1 MSTTPRLVNF
11 WSDVASLR
19 VEEVRKLIA
28 ASFERVNNLEE
39 ASDDDRV
46 AFARHNPFM
55 VHWRFTFDRQ
65 RKQGAPDWAM
75 ATFVKACEAAYQVFP
90 TEAVRAR
97 YGVTWVLPEKD
108 IPRLMEQDYG
118 FWTIDTRYGLGHP
131 VEGQPRVTAFQE
143 PGSTSHPQ
151 PFLPYKGYLE
161 EPSADEEE
169 PITVKH
175 ELILAVPPSSTQTV
189 RRTTK
194 SKSTAPPTAE
204 SSTPST
210 FLPPKPVV
218 EVSPLQKVRSEVRPK
233 RKQAGGDDKTPA
245 KVQKTKKTSSA
256 PSTARTTVP
265 RPILKKTTP
274 RETVPVVSD
283 IPARRVTRSRA
294 SSVAS
299 TVAPTDDKLPDL
311 SDPSI
316 PPESDAASSAA
327 SAPTRKSTRR
337 KTPTR
342 TSRPQSSKV
351 DRKGKGKA
359 AAVESEAEQTEAE
372 SEDDDSQY
380 TFELPNED
388 TISKMFAKFRPV
400 EEFPLDKYGY
410 KSESA
415 YGKKKKAIITF
426 TPEASKFAI
435 RVPLGTRVPV
445 SVNLANFLKANVSSS
460 FAFDKC
466 VHCNERFDHSCNP
479 QGPVAAGSKITMRKC
494 NCCQRVGQS
503 CTATYPI
510 SKLMLTKDLLNTF
523 SLNST
528 HELSQR
534 LSHVLELQNLRSK
547 LREQANA
554 LTATIRSLDD
564 QISFGQAQLRESS
577 ADPTILV
584 SQLAQGEEGSLQ
596 LDDHTLHLLSVA
608 AGWEANNLDIP
619 SRLQLNEETGEYE
632 CVPLSSGLPS
642 REPSPFANDSMDIDE
657 EPPIA
662 GPSRSRDTTQEFV
675 LNPGLL
681 TSSSGPSGVSS
692 RFARKA
698 ASTSPTVS
706 RSARDKGKEV
716 ARSLSAAATPRKPS
730 VSFKDPSSSEPDV

>member
-1 MSTTPRLVNF
+1 MSTTPQLANF
-11 WSDVASLR
+11 WSDVASLC

-55 VHWRFTFDRQ
+55 VHWHFTFDRQ

-90 TEAVRAR
+90 MEAVRAR

-108 IPRLMEQDYG
+108 IPRLMERDYG

-131 VEGQPRVTAFQE
+131 IEGQPRVTAFQE

-169 PITVKH
+169 PIT
-175 ELILAVPPSSTQTV
+175 
-189 RRTTK
+189 

-218 EVSPLQKVRSEVRPK
+218 EVSPPQKVRSEVRPK

-256 PSTARTTVP
+256 PSTAHTTVP

-274 RETVPVVSD
+274 RKTKAVDPD
-283 IPARRVTRSRA
+283 MPARRVTRSQA

-299 TVAPTDDKLPDL
+299 MVAPTDDELPDL

-327 SAPTRKSTRR
+327 PAPTRQSTRR

-342 TSRPQSSKV
+342 TSRTLSSKV
-351 DRKGKGKA
+351 ARKGKGKA
-359 AAVESEAEQTEAE
+359 VAAESEAEQTEAE

-388 TISKMFAKFRPV
+388 AISKMFAKFRPV

-426 TPEASKFAI
+426 TPASLPYAY
-435 RVPLGTRVPV
+435 LWG
-445 SVNLANFLKANVSSS
+445 LAYQFRLTWQVSSKPMYPLPLLS
-460 FAFDKC
+460 ISASI
-466 VHCNERFDHSCNP
+466 VTNGSITPATP
-479 QGPVAAGSKITMRKC
+479 QGPVAAGSKITIRKC
-494 NCCQRVGQS
+494 NCCQQVGQS

-510 SKLMLTKDLLNTF
+510 SKLMLTKDLLSTF

-554 LTATIRSLDD
+554 LVATIRSLDD
-564 QISFGQAQLRESS
+564 QIAFGQAQLRECSV
-577 ADPTILV
+577 DPTILV
-584 SQLAQGEEGSLQ
+584 SQLAQGEGGALA
-596 LDDHTLHLLSVA
+596 LDEHTLHLLSVA
-608 AGWEANNLDIP
+608 AGWEANNLEVP

-642 REPSPFANDSMDIDE
+642 REPSPFVDDSMDVDE
-657 EPPIA
+657 EPPVA
-662 GPSRSRDTTQEFV
+662 APGGSSVVRSRS
-675 LNPGLL
+675 
-681 TSSSGPSGVSS
+681 
-692 RFARKA
+692 ARKA

-706 RSARDKGKEV
+706 KRARDKGKEV
-716 ARSLSAAATPRKPS
+716 AQSLSASTTPRRPS